1 LKPRTA
7 SLPTK
12 LKSNTDSFDIRVD
25 LLKKATRAEGV
36 KNLLGLKTKEKE
48 PILEISEPSLVNETT
63 SRSNSPSIQRPVS
76 PSPTRPLP
84 ILLRPQSP
92 MRNNSRNI
100 PTSSPSESR
109 KLPSNSLSSS
119 SPGISNSP
127 ISFSPTQS
135 TNLAKKLRTH
145 TFPSSLKLKEKATEE
160 TIPQKQDEKIL
171 KKGWLQKLGTI
182 GWKNIWCELKES
194 AFYYYKN
201 PAEMNPLGEIILTE
215 TSTTIEE
222 DKIAKEKQNVIHI
235 AQGKNHWCFSAPSKN
250 EMLDWISAFHSLIYG
265 VSKCPSC
272 QNEVILSTMKFC
284 SNCGIKI
291 N

>member
-1 LKPRTA
+1 
-7 SLPTK
+7 
-12 LKSNTDSFDIRVD
+12 
-25 LLKKATRAEGV
+25 
-36 KNLLGLKTKEKE
+36 
-48 PILEISEPSLVNETT
+48 
-63 SRSNSPSIQRPVS
+63 
-76 PSPTRPLP
+76 
-84 ILLRPQSP
+84 

-100 PTSSPSESR
+100 PTSSDKKLPQNPSNNSLQLNPIQKINHIPSSTESQGPVSSSPTQVNTTSSPSESR

-272 QNEVILSTMKFC
+272 QNEVILSTMKVSISLLKTC
-284 SNCGIKI
+284 NSNVFNLK
-291 N
+291 NF